1 MSHFVINRRKALI
14 GGAALA
20 ASSIA
25 MPAIVRAQ
33 EPIKI
38 GFLSALTGLETI
50 LGETQLNCFRLA
62 VDEIN
67 ESGGAGGRPIEFLI
81 EDNQT
86 TTRGTI
92 DKARKLVFQDRVDAI
107 IGMIA
112 SLEHVAAR
120 SVTTP
125 AKTLLMYTTYY
136 EGGVCEKYFA
146 GTGQLPNQQIDPFVP
161 WLTSNVGKSVYIL
174 GSDYIWPRE
183 SAKLIQAAFEAQGGE
198 VKGTEFFPFGTQDF
212 GPAFQRINEAQ
223 PDIVWFM
230 VAGADA
236 VTALTQYR
244 SFGMKP
250 QLVSNG
256 LDDIYAAAHPDLAEG
271 SLASQAYFMTV
282 DTEQNRDFLQRYQTR
297 FGENAPVNAIGEAAY
312 CAVHLY
318 TRAVERAGT
327 TDDDEV
333 IAALGEVEFEA
344 PQGTVSMLSAN
355 NHMRANSL
363 IGRANAQGQYE
374 VIENFGQI
382 EPDVPGCSL

>member
-1 MSHFVINRRKALI
+1 MSNFLINRRKTLI
-14 GGAALA
+14 GGTALV
-20 ASSIA
+20 ASSIG

-33 EPIKI
+33 EPVKI

-67 ESGGAGGRPIEFLI
+67 ETGGVGGRPIEFLV

-92 DKARKLVFQDRVDAI
+92 DKARKLVFQDGVDAI

-146 GTGQLPNQQIDPFVP
+146 GTGQLPNQQIDPVVP
-161 WLTSNVGKSVYIL
+161 WLASNVGKSMYIL

-198 VKGTEFFPFGTQDF
+198 VRGVEFFPFGTQDF

-230 VAGADA
+230 IAGADA

-271 SLASQAYFMTV
+271 SLASQAYFTTV
-282 DTEQNRDFLQRYQTR
+282 DTEQNRIFLQRYRAR
-297 FGENAPVNAIGEAAY
+297 FGDAAPVNAIGEAAY

-318 TRAVERAGT
+318 ARAVERAGT

-333 IAALGEVEFEA
+333 IAAMGEVEFDA
-344 PQGTVSMLSAN
+344 PQGTVGMLSTN

-382 EPDVPGCSL
+382 DPLVPGCTL